1 MDLELNPHE
10 ARVLGVLIEK
20 ALTTPEQYPLS
31 LNATTNGCNQK
42 SNRDPVVDF
51 SEAEVTVGLQGLLH
65 KHLAGSGYPAGGR
78 VEKHHHNAREHLS
91 LDEHGLAVLA
101 ELLLRGP
108 QAPGALRTRA
118 SRMQRF
124 EGLEQLGRTLESLQ
138 AAGMVRRLPPAPGSR
153 AERYVQLLAPD
164 LHLGED
170 LVPDPPRPASLAP
183 AALAAAT
190 LAPAA
195 APAPIPGQGAA
206 TPLETRLTALETEVA
221 SLRRALAGLA
231 EQLGEPLSD

>member
-1 MDLELNPHE
+1 MDVHLNAHE

-20 ALTTPEQYPLS
+20 ALTTPDQYPLS

-65 KHLAGSGYPAGGR
+65 KHLAGSGYPSGGR
-78 VEKHHHNAREHLS
+78 VEKHHHNALEHLS
-91 LDEHGLAVLA
+91 LDTHGLAVLA

-124 EGLEQLGRTLESLQ
+124 EDLEQLGRTLESLQ
-138 AAGMVRRLPPAPGSR
+138 AVGMVKRLPPAPGSR

-164 LHLGED
+164 LHLDED
-170 LVPDPPRPASLAP
+170 PVPGMAS
-183 AALAAAT
+183 
-190 LAPAA
+190 
-195 APAPIPGQGAA
+195 PAPVATTGSPTGSPIPAPSGSP
-206 TPLETRLTALETEVA
+206 PLEARVAALETEVA
-221 SLRRALAGLA
+221 NLRRALSSLA

>member
-20 ALTTPEQYPLS
+20 ALTTPDQYPLS
-31 LNATTNGCNQK
+31 LNAITNGCNQK
-42 SNRDPVVDF
+42 SNRDPLVDF
-51 SEAEVTVGLQGLLH
+51 SAAEVTVGLQGLLH

-118 SRMQRF
+118 TRMQRF
-124 EGLEQLGRTLESLQ
+124 GDLEQLSRTLESLQ
-138 AAGMVRRLPPAPGSR
+138 AAGLVRRLPPAPGSR
-153 AERYVQLLAPD
+153 AESYVQLLAPD

-170 LVPDPPRPASLAP
+170 LVPDIPSPAPLAPTPAPSLAP
-183 AALAAAT
+183 S
-190 LAPAA
+190 
-195 APAPIPGQGAA
+195 PAPGGS
-206 TPLETRLTALETEVA
+206 TPLEARLTALETEVA

-231 EQLGEPLSD
+231 EQLGEPLRD

>member
-1 MDLELNPHE
+1 MDVHLNAHE

-20 ALTTPEQYPLS
+20 ALTTPDQYPLS

-65 KHLAGSGYPAGGR
+65 KHLGGSGYPSGGR
-78 VEKHHHNAREHLS
+78 VEKHHHNAQEHLS
-91 LDEHGLAVLA
+91 LDKHGLAVLA

-118 SRMQRF
+118 SRMQTF
-124 EGLEQLGRTLESLQ
+124 EDLEQLGRTLESLQ

-164 LHLGED
+164 LHLDEGP
-170 LVPDPPRPASLAP
+170 VPSTPSPASVAP
-183 AALAAAT
+183 ASV
-190 LAPAA
+190 PSS
-195 APAPIPGQGAA
+195 PAPPPALGGSN
-206 TPLETRLTALETEVA
+206 PLETRLTALETEVA
-221 SLRRALAGLA
+221 SLRAALSDLA